1 MTFKSIL
8 VAASLLIMSQLS
20 FALTVD
26 EAQSHGLLG
35 ENASGY
41 LEMTP
46 RGNADAE
53 KLMNDINAKRKAKY
67 QSIATKQGTE
77 LKNIE
82 QLAGEAIVKKLS
94 AGEFYKDASGK
105 WNKK

>member
-26 EAQSHGLLG
+26 EAQSKGLLG

>member
-1 MTFKSIL
+1 MTFKSII
-8 VAASLLIMSQLS
+8 AASLLLMSQLS

-26 EAQSHGLLG
+26 EAQNKGLLG

-46 RGNADAE
+46 RGNSAAQQ
-53 KLMNDINAKRKAKY
+53 LMNDINAKRKAKY
-67 QSIATKQGTE
+67 QDIAQKQNTDLKSIEK
-77 LKNIE
+77 I
-82 QLAGEAIVKKLS
+82 AGEAIVKKLP
-94 AGEFYKDASGK
+94 AGEFYKDASGQ

>member
-26 EAQSHGLLG
+26 EAQSQGLLG